1 MRAVDRDILRLALP
15 ALGALAAEPI
25 FLLADTAM
33 VGHLGKDALASLAL
47 AGVVV
52 QTVLGLMIFLAY
64 ATTPRVARFVGAGD
78 LKRAV
83 SAGFDGM
90 WLALVVSVVLVAA
103 GLPLLGP
110 VLRMFDPS
118 PEVFAGALSYVT
130 VSWWG
135 LPFML
140 IVIAATGLL
149 RGMQDTV
156 TPLVVAAGGFGLNIG
171 LNAVFIYGMG
181 LGVAGSAW
189 GSVLAHAA
197 MCSVYLVFAGRAARR
212 HNASLAPDWS
222 GVLSAAFTSGWLLI
236 RSASLRAAL
245 IVLVSVASVMG
256 TVSLAAVQIAQTLFN
271 SLALVLDSLAIA
283 GQAMIGLY
291 VGKDDT
297 QKVHTV
303 KTRLIVWG
311 VGFGV
316 VVGVVLAVVSPFVGR
331 VFTSSPEVVS
341 TVAVLVLILALS
353 MPLAGYVFTLD
364 GILLGASDA
373 RYLALAQFGAA
384 AGFALLVWAAMGMSF
399 TISALW
405 ACFCFGFMA
414 FRAVGL
420 GARMRGEGWIR
431 RARAVAILDAK
442 QKEH

>member
-1 MRAVDRDILRLALP
+1 
-15 ALGALAAEPI
+15 
-25 FLLADTAM
+25 
-33 VGHLGKDALASLAL
+33 
-47 AGVVV
+47 
-52 QTVLGLMIFLAY
+52 
-64 ATTPRVARFVGAGD
+64 
-78 LKRAV
+78 
-83 SAGFDGM
+83 
-90 WLALVVSVVLVAA
+90 
-103 GLPLLGP
+103 
-110 VLRMFDPS
+110 
-118 PEVFAGALSYVT
+118 
-130 VSWWG
+130 
-135 LPFML
+135 
-140 IVIAATGLL
+140 
-149 RGMQDTV
+149 
-156 TPLVVAAGGFGLNIG
+156 
-171 LNAVFIYGMG
+171 
-181 LGVAGSAW
+181 
-189 GSVLAHAA
+189 
-197 MCSVYLVFAGRAARR
+197 VYLVFAGRAARR

-222 GVLSAAFTSGWLLI
+222 GVLSAASTSGWLLI

-316 VVGVVLAVVSPFVGR
+316 VVGAVLAVMSPFVGR

-420 GARMRGEGWIR
+420 GARMRGEGWIQ

>member
-1 MRAVDRDILRLALP
+1 MRAIDRDILRLALP

-52 QTVLGLMIFLAY
+52 QTVVGLMIFLAY

-78 LKRAV
+78 LTRAV

-90 WLALVVSVVLVAA
+90 WLALVVSLILLVA
-103 GLPLLGP
+103 GLPVLAP
-110 VLRMFDPS
+110 VLSLFQPT
-118 PEVFAGALSYVT
+118 PEVFDGALAYVT
-130 VSWWG
+130 ISWWG

-156 TPLVVAAGGFGLNIG
+156 TPLVVAAGGFGLNIA
-171 LNAVFIYGMG
+171 LNALFIYGMN

-189 GSVLAHAA
+189 GSVISHAV
-197 MCSVYLVFAGRAARR
+197 MCAVYVGFAWRAARR
-212 HNASLAPDWS
+212 HHASLRPDWS
-222 GVLSAAFTSGWLLI
+222 GVLSAASTSGWLLI

-245 IVLVSVASVMG
+245 IILVSVASVMG
-256 TVSLAAVQIAQTLFN
+256 TVSLAAIQISQTLFN

-297 QKVHTV
+297 ITVQQVHR
-303 KTRLIVWG
+303 RLVVWG

-316 VVGVVLAVVSPFVGR
+316 VVGVLLGAVSPFIGR
-331 VFTSSPEVVS
+331 AFTSSPEVVS
-341 TVAVLVLILALS
+341 TLTVLVIILAVS

-364 GILLGASDA
+364 GVLLGASDA
-373 RYLALAQFGAA
+373 RYLAIAQFAA
-384 AGFALLVWAAMGMSF
+384 AAAFALVVWGAMRVDFSIG
-399 TISALW
+399 TLW
-405 ACFCFGFMA
+405 ACFCFGFML
-414 FRAVGL
+414 FRGIGL
-420 GARMRGEGWIR
+420 GVRMRGDGWIR
-431 RARAVAILDAK
+431 RAREVAVLDATK
-442 QKEH
+442 KDH

>member
-47 AGVVV
+47 AGVVI

-78 LKRAV
+78 YTRAV

-110 VLRMFDPS
+110 VLGMFDPS
-118 PEVFAGALSYVT
+118 PEVFSGALAYVT

-156 TPLVVAAGGFGLNIG
+156 TPLVVATGGFGLNIV

-189 GSVLAHAA
+189 GSVLAHAV
-197 MCSVYLVFAGRAARR
+197 MCTVYLVFAWRAARR
-212 HNASLAPDWS
+212 HNASLAPDWA
-222 GVLSAAFTSGWLLI
+222 GVLSAATTSGWLLI

-297 QKVHTV
+297 QKVQTV

-311 VGFGV
+311 VGFGI
-316 VVGVVLAVVSPFVGR
+316 VVGLVLAALSPFVGR

-341 TVAVLVLILALS
+341 TVAGLVLILAVS

-373 RYLALAQFGAA
+373 RYLAVAQFGAA
-384 AGFALLVWAAMGMSF
+384 AGFGLLVWAAMGMSF

-420 GARMRGEGWIR
+420 GVRMRGNGWIR
-431 RARAVAILDAK
+431 RARAVAVLDAK
-442 QKEH
+442 QKDH